1 MLGRLIVAGSLLTA
15 LVAMS
20 GPAGAQGDVTCDPSR
35 NASVTWDA
43 VDLDAK
49 GGGTLYATHT
59 LQVTMEP
66 TPGDAVVDD
75 ATVKLSF
82 PPGVKVFDASTAYGK
97 ARGYG
102 GERVAIASDS
112 PGAIPVNAS
121 WSQDDLTGTCTGGAS
136 TTLQLQPAVPLKLA
150 KRPRRKVFG
159 GPEWE
164 WLTVVPPGGDL
175 RPLEVR
181 ARSVKKA
188 SLPRG
193 AQPFKTMS
201 VGLRVSE
208 PRFDQGERRLRVPR
222 LLVGVDGNNE
232 RIRIRGD
239 MRIGSVRE
247 KPIGY
252 ELQFLQ
258 GGRQVARIRLAGRC
272 GVFDCKL
279 KTLKVQR

>member
-1 MLGRLIVAGSLLTA
+1 MLGRLIVPGSLLTA

-20 GPAGAQGDVTCDPSR
+20 GPAGAQGDVTCDPTR
-35 NASVTWDA
+35 NATVTWDSI
-43 VDLDAK
+43 DLDAK
-49 GGGTLYATHT
+49 GGSTLYATHT

-75 ATVKLSF
+75 TTVKLSF
-82 PPGVKVFDASTAYGK
+82 PPGVKVFQS
-97 ARGYG
+97 
-102 GERVAIASDS
+102 GERVNIVSDS
-112 PGAIPVNAS
+112 PGPIPVTAS
-121 WSQDDLTGTCTGGAS
+121 WSQDDLNGTCTGGAS
-136 TTLQLQPAVPLKLA
+136 TTLQLQPATPLKLA
-150 KRPRRKVFG
+150 KRPKRRVFG

-164 WLTVVPPGGDL
+164 WLTVIPPGGDL

-181 ARSVKKA
+181 ARSVKQA
-188 SLPRG
+188 RLPRG
-193 AQPFKTMS
+193 SQPFRTMS

-222 LLVGVDGNNE
+222 LLVGVDASNE

-239 MRIGSVRE
+239 LRIGSVRE

-252 ELQFLQ
+252 ELQFVQ
-258 GGRQVARIRLAGRC
+258 GGRQVAQIRLAGRC

-279 KTLKVQR
+279 RTLKVQR